1 MKCQK
6 VAYFSQVLL
15 RRGFLNPDKEQGFL
29 KFTILNKHF
38 VFIWN
43 LEKRF
48 YTDPLKSEVGISTK
62 IDIKLYNPDKTDK
75 LCSFFTIYW
84 AKRISK
90 SFWNSPLLQLKNFL
104 MILHDTLMILH
115 DNLSLEILYDEHR
128 RFEIINYNKNKFNI
142 SNMFLKSAIIFG
154 PNGMK
159 YIRNNISFVIIKNNQ
174 LALLQERNEIQSLPM
189 EQRHKHIEIW
199 SQMKNVRRW

>member
-1 MKCQK
+1 
-6 VAYFSQVLL
+6 
-15 RRGFLNPDKEQGFL
+15 
-29 KFTILNKHF
+29 
-38 VFIWN
+38 
-43 LEKRF
+43 
-48 YTDPLKSEVGISTK
+48 
-62 IDIKLYNPDKTDK
+62 
-75 LCSFFTIYW
+75 
-84 AKRISK
+84 
-90 SFWNSPLLQLKNFL
+90 
-104 MILHDTLMILH
+104 MILY

-174 LALLQERNEIQSLPM
+174 LALLQERNKIQSLPM

>member
-1 MKCQK
+1 
-6 VAYFSQVLL
+6 
-15 RRGFLNPDKEQGFL
+15 
-29 KFTILNKHF
+29 
-38 VFIWN
+38 
-43 LEKRF
+43 
-48 YTDPLKSEVGISTK
+48 
-62 IDIKLYNPDKTDK
+62 
-75 LCSFFTIYW
+75 
-84 AKRISK
+84 
-90 SFWNSPLLQLKNFL
+90 

-174 LALLQERNEIQSLPM
+174 LASSLASRK
-189 EQRHKHIEIW
+189 E
-199 SQMKNVRRW
+199 